1 MPMISVKF
9 DQLLLSNMG
18 FVILLKEEGKER
30 TLPIFIGTV
39 EARAI
44 ILHVNNIEVPR
55 PLTHDLMKSVLEHL
69 ECSVRRVE
77 VCDLKDGTFY
87 ARLVIER
94 DGEEIPVDSR
104 PSDAIAVALRFNAP
118 LFVAEEVMEEA
129 SHISTEFEAAKA
141 AAQQAEEQGEESGP
155 NQEGESAAPSYG
167 APRTTPVDDMKTE
180 LEKAVAE
187 ERYEDAARLRDKIK
201 RFEEKHTDN

>member
-1 MPMISVKF
+1 MISVKF

-69 ECSVRRVE
+69 ECSVKRVE

-94 DGEEIPVDSR
+94 NGEEIPVDSR

-118 LFVAEEVMEEA
+118 LFVAEEVMVEA
-129 SHISTEFEAAKA
+129 SHTSTEFEAAKA
-141 AAQQAEEQGEESGP
+141 AAQQAEEKGEESGP
-155 NQEGESAAPSYG
+155 NQEGDNAAPSYG
-167 APRTTPVDDMKTE
+167 EPRTTPVDDMKIE

>member
-1 MPMISVKF
+1 MIPVKF

-18 FVILLKEEGKER
+18 FVILLKDEEKDR

-69 ECSVRRVE
+69 DCTVKRVE
-77 VCDLKDGTFY
+77 VSDLKDGTFY
-87 ARLVIER
+87 ARLVIEQ
-94 DGEEIPVDSR
+94 DGDELAVDSR
-104 PSDAIAVALRFNAP
+104 PSDAIALALRFEAP
-118 LFVAEEVMEEA
+118 IFVAEEVMEEA
-129 SHISTEFEAAKA
+129 SHVSIEFEAAKA
-141 AAQQAEEQGEESGP
+141 QTAQGEDR
-155 NQEGESAAPSYG
+155 QEGEEESTVNPMEALKA
-167 APRTTPVDDMKTE
+167 D

-187 ERYEDAARLRDKIK
+187 ERYEDAARLRDEIK
-201 RFEEKHTDN
+201 RVEDKHADN